1 LLWKSFK
8 DAKDGWENRMSGKSI
23 FYRFPLLYIWGIRWI
38 HKSNFLKR
46 YQYISSFVREG
57 DLVLEPGCG
66 PAILAEFL
74 PQGSSY
80 KGFDSNQNFVNYAKK
95 GHSAVSSGN
104 VLDPKN
110 YCKAEVVVICDV
122 LHHINPADRKKFIQN
137 CYQSADETFI
147 ICDPGKKINHTP
159 NILYPIWKRLTE
171 WSEKDGTNN
180 FKYEYFLTR
189 GQLFDEIDN
198 GFGIIPSS
206 VKREV
211 KEIGDD
217 IVAVFYKSEEIWR

>member
-1 LLWKSFK
+1 
-8 DAKDGWENRMSGKSI
+8 MSGKSI